1 MSYRKDDGR
10 YARMFAFWAIFLLL
24 GYGCFHG
31 GGLSDLL
38 SFSLGESNTTLVEP
52 FPLLKKLDIATS
64 ITLAL
69 WAVCGLLLR
78 GLLNQRRIADALID
92 TESEMQ
98 KVTWPT
104 WNETWQGTLA
114 VALMVVVLLIVLFA
128 YDAGLVSVMQILLGS
143 GGGGA

>member
-24 GYGCFHG
+24 GYGYFHG
-31 GGLSDLL
+31 GGLTDLL
-38 SFSLGESNTTLVEP
+38 SFYLGDANTVLVEP
-52 FPLLKKLDIATS
+52 FPLLKKLDIAATIS
-64 ITLAL
+64 VAL
-69 WAVCGLLLR
+69 WAVSGLLLR
-78 GLLNQRRIADALID
+78 AVLNGRRIADALID

-143 GGGGA
+143 SGGGA